1 MSTQKES
8 IHILFYS
15 LPMISFIPASSRGQA
30 NHGWLQT
37 AYSFSFS
44 TYYDPTRM
52 HFGVLRVLN
61 DDIIAGDNG
70 FPEHPHDN
78 MEIITIVLSGAL
90 EHKDDMGNGGVI
102 RPGDVQVM
110 SAGEGVHHSEFNPS
124 PIEPVSLFQLW
135 IYPHTQNIASRYD
148 QASFDWQ
155 NMKNDQKT
163 LVSSDNRPDSLL
175 IHANASVTMGVYEAN
190 QETTYV
196 LNNAKY
202 WVFLMCVE
210 WSLEVNGH
218 KLGRRDVLEITDM
231 TEFPI
236 KMIENSQWMAIEV
249 EM

>member
-1 MSTQKES
+1 MFQQIKINQIKLNS
-8 IHILFYS
+8 IMKKTIHR
-15 LPMISFIPASSRGQA
+15 ADSRGHA
-30 NHGWLQT
+30 DHGWLN
-37 AYSFSFS
+37 AHHSFSFAN
-44 TYYDPTRM
+44 YYNPERIR
-52 HFGVLRVLN
+52 FGTLRVLN
-61 DDIIAGDNG
+61 DDIVQPGEG
-70 FPEHPHDN
+70 FGTHPHDN

-124 PIEPVSLFQLW
+124 PVEPVSLFQLW

-163 LVSSDNRPDSLL
+163 LVSSDNRPDTLL
-175 IHANASVTMGVYEAN
+175 IHANASITMGVYEAN

-202 WVFLMCVE
+202 
-210 WSLEVNGH
+210 
-218 KLGRRDVLEITDM
+218 
-231 TEFPI
+231 
-236 KMIENSQWMAIEV
+236 
-249 EM
+249 